1 MGPAKDKTLGFAR
14 VYSGRLKRG
23 QTVHVIGPKPKK
35 VEVEGQIEYEWDVQ
49 TTQIDN
55 LYILMAQHPEGVK

>member
-1 MGPAKDKTLGFAR
+1 M
-14 VYSGRLKRG
+14 
-23 QTVHVIGPKPKK
+23 HVIGPKPKK